1 MMSSLYRLILGH
13 FGKSKLIS
21 CMLLKTNS
29 SSLGWEVKKKKIS
42 RFKGRNSESCET
54 SDQELWPEVV
64 KQWDRLFHQPCFLL
78 SRLYTHFIALI
89 EPRSIIEVESWERS
103 WTSGGLRHRQQH
115 LQAADTDDWRSILSC
130 CSYFTRCVP
139 VNWRT
144 RGKRETA
151 RLTTQPQLP
160 LQLGSTYQSTDKQ
173 WPAESKQRM
182 SLFTFSDIPFT
193 PECCHTLQWLISPIQ
208 AHCLNI
214 TH

>member
-1 MMSSLYRLILGH
+1 MWDVRSRIMTWGCEAVRQAVPSTLFSAVPTVHTLY
-13 FGKSKLIS
+13 S
-21 CMLLKTNS
+21 
-29 SSLGWEVKKKKIS
+29 
-42 RFKGRNSESCET
+42 
-54 SDQELWPEVV
+54 
-64 KQWDRLFHQPCFLL
+64 
-78 SRLYTHFIALI
+78 LI

-103 WTSGGLRHRQQH
+103 WTSGGLGRRQQH

-130 CSYFTRCVP
+130 GSYFTRCVP

-173 WPAESKQRM
+173 WPAESKQWM

>member
-1 MMSSLYRLILGH
+1 
-13 FGKSKLIS
+13 
-21 CMLLKTNS
+21 MLLKTNS
-29 SSLGWEVKKKKIS
+29 SSLGWEVKKNKSQDLRAETLSHVRRQIENYDLWWWS
-42 RFKGRNSESCET
+42 SETGCSINLVFCCPDCT
-54 SDQELWPEVV
+54 
-64 KQWDRLFHQPCFLL
+64 H
-78 SRLYTHFIALI
+78 HFIALI

-182 SLFTFSDIPFT
+182 SLFTFWDIPFT